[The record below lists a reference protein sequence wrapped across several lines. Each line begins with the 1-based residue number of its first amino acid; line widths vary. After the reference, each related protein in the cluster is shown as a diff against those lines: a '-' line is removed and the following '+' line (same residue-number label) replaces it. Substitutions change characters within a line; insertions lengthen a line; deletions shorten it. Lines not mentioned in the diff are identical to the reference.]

1 MILIFSISTDSTTT
15 EVVDWLK
22 AFDPNISIVR
32 INNDLQDVKFK
43 QMIYTHNEKSLWVQ
57 TSQGELIDLFKAK
70 VVWYRKGGCM
80 VRNTFTNGND
90 TAFPPGYVKYHLHQE
105 MSTLSDFIYATI
117 ENRAYYSL
125 GSYKKGN
132 LNKLLTLRLANTLG
146 IKTPD
151 YWVVTSKKE
160 IQEILKQNE
169 LVTKSISEGVYLTN
183 KDHAYYTYTE
193 KISKEIANN
202 FSEEFFP
209 SLVQKNIQ
217 KKIEIRSFY
226 LEGKFYSMAI
236 FSQKNNQTSI
246 DFRKYDSQI
255 PNRTIPYKL
264 PVWVE
269 KQLTSL
275 FHKLGLNTGSV
286 DLILTPNEE
295 YVFLEINPVGQFGMV
310 SYPCNYYLEKEVAKL
325 LYEKW
330 KETF

>member
-1 MILIFSISTDSTTT
+1 
-15 EVVDWLK
+15 
-22 AFDPNISIVR
+22 
-32 INNDLQDVKFK
+32 
-43 QMIYTHNEKSLWVQ
+43 
-57 TSQGELIDLFKAK
+57 
-70 VVWYRKGGCM
+70 
-80 VRNTFTNGND
+80 
-90 TAFPPGYVKYHLHQE
+90 
-105 MSTLSDFIYATI
+105 
-117 ENRAYYSL
+117 
-125 GSYKKGN
+125 
-132 LNKLLTLRLANTLG
+132 
-146 IKTPD
+146 
-151 YWVVTSKKE
+151 
-160 IQEILKQNE
+160 
-169 LVTKSISEGVYLTN
+169 
-183 KDHAYYTYTE
+183 
-193 KISKEIANN
+193 
-202 FSEEFFP
+202 
-209 SLVQKNIQ
+209 
-217 KKIEIRSFY
+217 
-226 LEGKFYSMAI
+226 MAI